1 MPRPHVLAAAVLTA
15 VGFMLPGEAM
25 ANADC
30 GPRLFP
36 VTLTLDDP
44 GVGDEGALPT
54 VSYQQFG
61 NNTAAPGDNTTVN
74 VNLNKRLTEN
84 FMLGVSDS
92 YDANKVPPQL
102 GKNQTGWQDVQLLAK
117 WQDCISPQ
125 HEFMFSLGVIRE
137 LGGTGSGH
145 VGADKYGYTAP
156 AVYFGKGF
164 GDLSNPALRPLAI
177 TGELYH
183 IWSDHGP
190 GLAAMTNPMSEL
202 TTARSSGASANSW
215 FGGFS
220 LQYSLVYVQEHM
232 KTIDL
237 PPWAGGLIPLVEFDW
252 ISPSGKPTNV
262 QTAWRA
268 APGVVFEGQGYEL
281 AVEAQVPLDRS
292 AGKNVGVIAQF
303 YFFLDDL
310 YPNSIGSPVLNW
322 FR

>member
-1 MPRPHVLAAAVLTA
+1 MGNRLAAVRPHPLPHRVLGLAFNQALRLPVRRPDATVHVLAAAVLTA
-15 VGFMLPGEAM
+15 VG
-25 ANADC
+25 
-30 GPRLFP
+30 
-36 VTLTLDDP
+36 
-44 GVGDEGALPT
+44 
-54 VSYQQFG
+54 
-61 NNTAAPGDNTTVN
+61 
-74 VNLNKRLTEN
+74 
-84 FMLGVSDS
+84 
-92 YDANKVPPQL
+92 
-102 GKNQTGWQDVQLLAK
+102 
-117 WQDCISPQ
+117 
-125 HEFMFSLGVIRE
+125 
-137 LGGTGSGH
+137 
-145 VGADKYGYTAP
+145 
-156 AVYFGKGF
+156 FGKGF
-164 GDLSNPALRPLAI
+164 GDLSNPALRPLAV

-292 AGKNVGVIAQF
+292 AGKNVGVIAQY